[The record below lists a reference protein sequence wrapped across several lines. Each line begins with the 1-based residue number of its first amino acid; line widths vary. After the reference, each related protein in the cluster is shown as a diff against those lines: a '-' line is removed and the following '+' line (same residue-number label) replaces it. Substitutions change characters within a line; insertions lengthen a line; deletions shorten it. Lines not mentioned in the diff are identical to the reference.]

1 MAGLSGQALA
11 QLVLTVVPRES
22 MGNSIMYSKIT
33 LGEIVG
39 LAISL
44 DSTPTHTS
52 IP

>member
-1 MAGLSGQALA
+1 MTGLSGRALA
-11 QLVLTVVPRES
+11 QLVFTVVPRES
-22 MGNSIMYSKIT
+22 MGNRVMDSKIT

-39 LAISL
+39 LSVSL